1 MFSDLASFVQVDEV
15 AVNVIYDKKLTGMD
29 DMTLRM
35 EIV

>member
-1 MFSDLASFVQVDEV
+1 MILYLLVWVGEV

-29 DMTLRM
+29 DVTLRM